1 MKFISIPAQNWGFQP
16 LEPLAEL
23 RTPSKELL
31 GTLYKTYRNDP
42 VQVPGKPIWVYMK
55 KGRGG
60 WAASSEHSEADLR
73 EKILSLYK

>member
-23 RTPSKELL
+23 RTASEELL

-42 VQVPGKPIWVYMK
+42 VLNPGKPIWVYMK
-55 KGRGG
+55 KDEGG
-60 WAASSEHSEADLR
+60 WTAVSEHSEADLR
-73 EKILSLYK
+73 RKVLSLYK

>member
-16 LEPLAEL
+16 LESLAEL

-31 GTLYKTYRNDP
+31 GTLYKTYQNDP

-55 KGRGG
+55 KGEGG
-60 WAASSEHSEADLR
+60 WAAISEHSETDLR
-73 EKILSLYK
+73 KKVLALSK